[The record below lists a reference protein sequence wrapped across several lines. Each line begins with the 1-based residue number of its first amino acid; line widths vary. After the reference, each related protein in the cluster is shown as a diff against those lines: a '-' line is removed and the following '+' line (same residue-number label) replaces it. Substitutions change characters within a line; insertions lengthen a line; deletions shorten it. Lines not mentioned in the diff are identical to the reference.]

1 MKTFQFCV
9 LIFITF
15 LFYFANCEEECPT
28 YDKQIIGTFIGIDYF
43 TSWKEC
49 GHFCETS
56 PECEFWTIGGIDSY
70 PDGCT
75 IYSASYELRQH
86 AGAISGSKSCH

>member
-1 MKTFQFCV
+1 MSGEWISPLNRSTAH
-9 LIFITF
+9 INGT
-15 LFYFANCEEECPT
+15 P